1 MGQKKCHVA
10 FQGDYKWLIL
20 QIRVI
25 EVDFVYSYSKRNED
39 FEIINSHL
47 KFTVRFS
54 TRFTTFLLAVRTS
67 TDATATKLS
76 LPPEIVI
83 FVFKVIPLFCTAHP
97 LLCIILWH
105 PVPASTKRTNK
116 GRFCR
121 AKAFIRNN
129 NAADRLT
136 ASWFAIE
143 KQENERNVRD
153 PEVCSGFSL
162 RGRRVVE
169 LLKCPGWGFG
179 LWGLWSL
186 WDSST
191 ALQLH

>member
-1 MGQKKCHVA
+1 MA
-10 FQGDYKWLIL
+10 
-20 QIRVI
+20 
-25 EVDFVYSYSKRNED
+25 
-39 FEIINSHL
+39 
-47 KFTVRFS
+47 
-54 TRFTTFLLAVRTS
+54 AVLPTS
-67 TDATATKLS
+67 A
-76 LPPEIVI
+76 
-83 FVFKVIPLFCTAHP
+83 
-97 LLCIILWH
+97 
-105 PVPASTKRTNK
+105 KRTNK

-162 RGRRVVE
+162 RSRRVVE

-179 LWGLWSL
+179 LWEL
-186 WDSST
+186 
-191 ALQLH
+191 

>member
-1 MGQKKCHVA
+1 MA
-10 FQGDYKWLIL
+10 A
-20 QIRVI
+20 VI
-25 EVDFVYSYSKRNED
+25 
-39 FEIINSHL
+39 
-47 KFTVRFS
+47 S
-54 TRFTTFLLAVRTS
+54 TSA
-67 TDATATKLS
+67 
-76 LPPEIVI
+76 
-83 FVFKVIPLFCTAHP
+83 
-97 LLCIILWH
+97 
-105 PVPASTKRTNK
+105 KRTNK

-169 LLKCPGWGFG
+169 FLKCPG
-179 LWGLWSL
+179 
-186 WDSST
+186 
-191 ALQLH
+191 